1 MIMGAQSDASWGG
14 QSVRSV
20 RSLGGAWSDAFGGA
34 LSAGTVHFI

>member
-1 MIMGAQSDASWGG
+1 MRPGVAKVSV

-20 RSLGGAWSDAFGGA
+20 RFLGGAWSDAFGGA